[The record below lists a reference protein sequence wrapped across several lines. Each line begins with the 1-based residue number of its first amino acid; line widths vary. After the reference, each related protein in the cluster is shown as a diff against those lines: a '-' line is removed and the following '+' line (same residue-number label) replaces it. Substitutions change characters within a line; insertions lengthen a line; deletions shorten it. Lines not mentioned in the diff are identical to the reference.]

1 MSPAP
6 AFAQGVA
13 PTRALVVVAGPG
25 VARYEGTDRTFNIGV
40 GGEVVWP
47 RGLGVGADFT
57 VATSRYHR
65 IKLLSPG
72 ISYHFRAGM
81 TLSPYVRGGY
91 TLGMA
96 VGTANMIHLAAGLD
110 QTLGNRLRFRYEVR
124 DHTFPDVHVT
134 EFVVG
139 FVIRSR

>member
-1 MSPAP
+1 MSRHGWFVKGIITAILVSPAP

-25 VARYEGTDRTFNIGV
+25 VARYE
-40 GGEVVWP
+40 
-47 RGLGVGADFT
+47 
-57 VATSRYHR
+57 ATSRYHG

-72 ISYHFRAGM
+72 ISYHFPAGM

-124 DHTFPDVHVT
+124 DHTFPDVHVM

-139 FVIRSR
+139 FVMRSR